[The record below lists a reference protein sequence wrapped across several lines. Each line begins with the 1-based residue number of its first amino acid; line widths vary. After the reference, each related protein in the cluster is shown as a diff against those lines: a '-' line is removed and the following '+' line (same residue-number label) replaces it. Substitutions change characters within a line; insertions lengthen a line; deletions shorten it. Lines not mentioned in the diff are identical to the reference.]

1 MAQVRP
7 FGGALQRLDAPVGD
21 LVHVDVEGGLVELDH
36 VDAVGLQRPGFLVEQ
51 FGKGERHLDAVAVIL
66 VGDGVDDGHRAGQGE
81 FQLVRGVG
89 AGDAG
94 LVGMDAALQPQRR
107 HHLRHHRLVA
117 VVADSHLDLVGEVDA
132 FDLLQEAV
140 DEMLARLLA
149 LGDDVDAG
157 IFLQLDRQQG
167 GVALGARQFV
177 ALRFPRRPQFVG
189 FGQPFRLRQRAG
201 DRGWKQH
208 IGLPGGFD

>member
-1 MAQVRP
+1 MPQSR
-7 FGGALQRLDAPVGD
+7 D

-36 VDAVGLQRPGFLVEQ
+36 VDAVGLQRLGFLVEQ

-81 FQLVRGVG
+81 FQLARGVG

-94 LVGMDAALQPQRR
+94 LVGMDAAFQPQRR

-117 VVADSHLDLVGEVDA
+117 VVADSHLDLVGEIDA
-132 FDLLQEAV
+132 LDLLQEAV
-140 DEMLARLLA
+140 DEMLAGLLA

-157 IFLQLDRQQG
+157 VFLQLHRQQR

-177 ALRFPRRPQFVG
+177 ALGFPGRPQRVG
-189 FGQPFRLRQRAG
+189 LGQPFRLRQRAG

-208 IGLPGGFD
+208 GRLPGRFLD